1 MSFDLDGVIAG
12 QELVLDRIRPE
23 HNERRFY
30 VLSTGVDLFGKTHLF
45 RNWGRIGTGG
55 RIRFDVCSG
64 MEEAM
69 SDLQKLA
76 HAKRRRG
83 YQMRS
88 SGQPESET
96 AV

>member
-1 MSFDLDGVIAG
+1 MQTDVRSNFTGPNV
-12 QELVLDRIRPE
+12 VLDRIRPE